1 MMYAIACKSLSCQ
14 AIVDRLV
21 KQKKNEVSEETIQQ
35 IVDKTKEKRKNNPS
49 NTGVMVGGMN
59 SMKTQLAPCCS
70 PIYGDEIV
78 GYVTKGKG
86 IKVHRKDCPNIIN
99 EKARLIDAYWD
110 PDNRSANKYEAD
122 IKIYSK
128 DRNFL
133 LTDIMTCL
141 SQYKSN
147 LTYVNSI
154 LNPEELT
161 VTTKMRLVVE
171 DLEHLNTIMAN
182 LRKVNSVISVERTI
196 K

>member
-1 MMYAIACKSLSCQ
+1 
-14 AIVDRLV
+14 
-21 KQKKNEVSEETIQQ
+21 
-35 IVDKTKEKRKNNPS
+35 
-49 NTGVMVGGMN
+49 
-59 SMKTQLAPCCS
+59 MKTQLAPCCS